1 MMYTDK
7 LTLHTCR
14 DSLSPGTYRRM
25 RAATMTYE
33 DDEEGNEERYPTIPI
48 LQPVRATLTYD
59 ADRTQSPSISPRLPR
74 AQTLPYYPLQPGH
87 QFVPR
92 PISPPPPPPPPT
104 PPGPPPP
111 ARPHKEIGY
120 FFWFPVPP
128 PPPPPPPPCPQHR
141 GKLDCERCHMKNWI
155 IIWVP

>member
-92 PISPPPPPPPPT
+92 PISPTPPPPPPVSPT
-104 PPGPPPP
+104 SRQARLRTMPYEELDYNLGSMRPTAQLPTRRGRRDTP
-111 ARPHKEIGY
+111 A
-120 FFWFPVPP
+120 
-128 PPPPPPPPCPQHR
+128 
-141 GKLDCERCHMKNWI
+141 L
-155 IIWVP
+155 